1 MGRLGLDQNQ
11 SLVIVK
17 EDAFLCWLSRAAS
30 REFAAIR
37 HPSAYPTGKTLF
49 LEKDDP
55 AGFFLLYS
63 GLVKLSVS
71 SRGGK
76 TLILKVAG
84 PGEII
89 GLAASMAGIPY
100 ESSAETLQPC
110 EASFIRRDDFARFAE
125 SHPQIYW
132 VVIRQLASQ
141 YSSAYAQL
149 RTIGL
154 SHSAPQRVARL
165 LLDWS
170 ATGRE
175 TKDGTLIMVPLTHEQ
190 IAECVGSSRET
201 VTRTLSDFKNK
212 RLIILRGAT
221 ITIPNRAALEVIGGD

>member
-1 MGRLGLDQNQ
+1 MGRLGFDQNQ
-11 SLVIVK
+11 SLVMVK
-17 EDAFLCWLSRAAS
+17 EDTFPCRLSGAAS

-49 LEKDDP
+49 RENEKP

-89 GLAASMAGIPY
+89 GLAASMAGIPH
-100 ESSAETLQPC
+100 ESSAQTLQPC
-110 EASFIRRDDFARFAE
+110 QASFVRRDDFVHFAE
-125 SHPQIYW
+125 GHPQIYW

-141 YSSAYAQL
+141 YTTAYAQL

-154 SHSAPQRVARL
+154 SHSATQRLARFL
-165 LLDWS
+165 LHWS
-170 ATGRE
+170 STGKE
-175 TKDGTLIMVPLTHEQ
+175 TKDGTEIKVPLTHEQ
-190 IAECVGSSRET
+190 IAECLGSSRET
-201 VTRTLSDFKNK
+201 VTRTLGDFRSKH
-212 RLIILRGAT
+212 LIILNGAT
-221 ITIPNRAALEVIGGD
+221 ITIPSRAALKAIGGE